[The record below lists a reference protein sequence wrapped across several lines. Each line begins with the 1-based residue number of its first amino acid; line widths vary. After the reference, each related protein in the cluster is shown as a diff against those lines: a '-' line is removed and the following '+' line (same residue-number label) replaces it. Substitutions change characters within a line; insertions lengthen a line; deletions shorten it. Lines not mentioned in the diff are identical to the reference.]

1 MLLRLS
7 LFLMTRSLDHPITRS
22 PHPRTRYNKS
32 MTTPLVE
39 TARKTMLFSEIVSLA
54 IDSFLSSKVRFA
66 LTALGMAIGTGSL
79 IVVVTIGLTRK
90 QYVLNQIQGL
100 GANLIYTYYEGGGNA
115 SVKIGAAND
124 PLTLDDMKAVQQQV
138 SGITAASPMLE
149 LHERI
154 AVGGGKERDIL
165 VLGVD
170 PAYVTVRNLEI
181 LSGRFFDSQDSTSR
195 AHVAAV
201 TQQFAKTVYGS
212 QDAAIGKDI
221 KIKSLPFT
229 IVGTFRERVETF
241 GQSEIA
247 GDTILIPYRTGRIFT
262 DSDAVKQIF
271 FSVSDAG
278 DVVRA
283 TGMIRKVLQ
292 GRHRPESVYRVQN
305 FAELLATAGRI
316 ADFLTLVFMLIS
328 LVTLLVGGVGIMNI
342 MLANVRTRIREIGIR
357 KAIGATNREI
367 KLQFLTEAVL
377 ISLVGGII
385 GTILGLAVPF
395 SLRYVVGYRVPI
407 SGISALIAITVASLV
422 GVIFGTLP
430 ATRAAQLDPVEA
442 LHYE

>member
-1 MLLRLS
+1 
-7 LFLMTRSLDHPITRS
+7 
-22 PHPRTRYNKS
+22 
-32 MTTPLVE
+32 
-39 TARKTMLFSEIVSLA
+39 MLFSEIVSLA
-54 IDSFLSSKVRFA
+54 IDSFRTSKVRFA
-66 LTALGMAIGTGSL
+66 LTALGMVIGTASL
-79 IVVVTIGLTRK
+79 IVVVTIGLTGK
-90 QYVLNQIQGL
+90 QYVMGQIQGM

-115 SVKIGAAND
+115 SVNIGAAND
-124 PLTLDDMKAVQQQV
+124 PLTVEDMKAAQQQV
-138 SGITAASPMLE
+138 PGVQAASPMLE

-154 AVGGGKERDIL
+154 AVGEAKERDIL

-170 PAYVTVRNLEI
+170 PAYATVRNLEI

-195 AHVAAV
+195 AHVITV
-201 TQQFAKTVYGS
+201 TQQFARTVYGS
-212 QDAAIGKDI
+212 QDAAIGKVI

-229 IVGTFRERVETF
+229 IIGTFRERVETF

-247 GDTILIPYRTGRIFT
+247 GDTILMPYRTGRIFT
-262 DSDAVKQIF
+262 DNDAVKQIF

-278 DVVRA
+278 DVPRA
-283 TGMIRKVLQ
+283 TAMIQKVLQ
-292 GRHRPESVYRVQN
+292 ARHRPESVYRVLN
-305 FAELLATAGRI
+305 LSELLATAGRI
-316 ADFLTLVFMLIS
+316 ADFLTLVLMMIS
-328 LVTLLVGGVGIMNI
+328 LVTLIVSGVGIMNI

-377 ISLVGGII
+377 ISLTGGVI
-385 GTILGLAVPF
+385 GTILGLALPF
-395 SLRYVVGYRVPI
+395 SIRFFTEYRIPI
-407 SGISALIAITVASLV
+407 SGVSALIAISVASLV